1 MTQRRRVAATTLRA
15 LRHRNFQLFFAG
27 QAISLTGTWMDTVA
41 QAWLVYRITGSSL
54 LLGLVTFASQFP
66 VFLISPLGGIV
77 ADRCNRHRIIIGTQA
92 LSMCLAL
99 TLAWLTL
106 SHRITIPEL
115 FVLAS
120 LMGTVNAFDIPARQS
135 FLVEMVGRED
145 MINAIALNSSMFN
158 GARMVGPAIA
168 GLLVAK
174 IGEGWCFF
182 ANGISYSAVITG
194 LLMMR
199 LAPFVQPA
207 RVSAW
212 QNIRDGF
219 QYVSRTAPIRS
230 LLIMLAVLSF
240 AGLPYTVLMPVFAE
254 GILHRGSQGFGVLM
268 GSVGLGAMC
277 GALLLASRSRVE
289 GLSRWIAA
297 ASGMF
302 SLTLAAF
309 ALSQSLPVSC
319 GLLFVA
325 GFAMMIQVGATNTL
339 LQSMVPDHFR
349 GRVMSAYSMML
360 IGISP
365 LGAVA
370 AGFEAEHVGAPL
382 TLLIGAAACLL
393 SGLVFALKLP
403 AFRQSAR
410 LLVQAQQQ

>member
-1 MTQRRRVAATTLRA
+1 
-15 LRHRNFQLFFAG
+15 
-27 QAISLTGTWMDTVA
+27 MDSVA
-41 QAWLVYRITGSSL
+41 QAWLVYRLTGSSL
-54 LLGLVTFASQFP
+54 LLGLVTFANQIP
-66 VFLISPLGGIV
+66 VFLISPLGGYL
-77 ADRCNRHRIIIGTQA
+77 ADRLNRHRIIVCTQA
-92 LSMCLAL
+92 ISMCLAL

-106 SHRITIPEL
+106 SGRIRLPEL

-120 LMGTVNAFDIPARQS
+120 LLGIVNAFDIPARQS

-168 GLLVAK
+168 GLLVAR

-182 ANGISYSAVITG
+182 ANGISYVAVIAG
-194 LLMMR
+194 LLLMR
-199 LAPFVQPA
+199 LGPFVKPP

-212 QNIRDGF
+212 QNIREGF
-219 QYVSRTAPIRS
+219 EFVWRTAPIRA
-230 LLIMLAVLSF
+230 LLTMLAVLSF

-277 GALLLASRSRVE
+277 GALLLASRTGVA

-297 ASGMF
+297 ASGVF
-302 SLTLAAF
+302 SLTLVGFAF
-309 ALSQSLPVSC
+309 SRSLPVSC
-319 GLLFVA
+319 GLLFVT
-325 GFAMMIQVGATNTL
+325 GFGMMIQVGSTNTL
-339 LQSMVPDHFR
+339 LQSMVPDRYR

-365 LGAVA
+365 LGAVT
-370 AGFEAEHVGAPL
+370 AGFEAEHLGAPL
-382 TLLIGAAACLL
+382 TLLIGASACLL
-393 SGLVFALKLP
+393 SGAVFAWKLP
-403 AFRQSAR
+403 AFRQLAR
-410 LLVQAQQQ
+410 QLVLAQQSTASAER